1 MEISSIGTAGG
12 GIQQQSVV
20 ARAPQQ
26 EYPDPERTRQQVNNS
41 SETQAPKKVETV
53 QESAP
58 QAPER
63 NEPAQSN
70 EQPKVFVNAQGQ
82 KTGTIISVTA

>member
-1 MEISSIGTAGG
+1 MEIGAIGVSGS
-12 GIQQQSVV
+12 GIQQQPV

-26 EYPDPERTRQQVNNS
+26 EYPDQERVRQQAS
-41 SETQAPKKVETV
+41 SVGEVGPSTVETV
-53 QESAP
+53 RKSAP

-63 NEPAQSN
+63 AEPAQSN